1 MATGNR
7 KVATTMDP
15 PLAPRAP
22 EKAKKQLDSIEV
34 KPPSLG
40 HTAAHTGPIRG
51 NALPRTPPK
60 AKQSPLQASSQ
71 VGSDDGDSPDTP
83 RATSPITSGQ
93 PGQLRKAL
101 DMLSRMRTTSKEN
114 LGIKNAV
121 IAILTDLAAAADKDN
136 QGLMF
141 APPTWVSTESQRIT
155 NVENVVKEI
164 NETMHAMKAMLAEN
178 NNKPL
183 WSTIVASPANKTN
196 SAHAQLQVEIAKR
209 ERLEQRA
216 SQNSSYLDL
225 SRC

>member
-1 MATGNR
+1 MPTRNR
-7 KVATTMDP
+7 KVATTMNP
-15 PLAPRAP
+15 PLAPPAP

-34 KPPSLG
+34 QPPSLG
-40 HTAAHTGPIRG
+40 HTVAAAAHTGPIRG

-71 VGSDDGDSPDTP
+71 VGSDDGDSPETP
-83 RATSPITSGQ
+83 RATSPNTSGQ

-196 SAHAQLQVEIAKR
+196 SAHTQLQVEIAKR
-209 ERLEQRA
+209 ERLEQGRHE
-216 SQNSSYLDL
+216 
-225 SRC
+225 